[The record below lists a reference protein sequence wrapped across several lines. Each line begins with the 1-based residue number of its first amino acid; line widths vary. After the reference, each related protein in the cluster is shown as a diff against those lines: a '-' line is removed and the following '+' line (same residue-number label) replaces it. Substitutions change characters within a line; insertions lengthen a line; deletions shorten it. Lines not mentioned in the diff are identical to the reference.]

1 MVNKPTVA
9 LFIAVLSVSAA
20 AVIIV
25 SCTAPPLLISFYRMI
40 FTTMLIVPFI
50 IVKKY
55 YRMEIV
61 SLKKWSVLLL
71 ILIGFILSVHF
82 ALWITSLKLTSVASS
97 VILVTAHPIFVG
109 PLSYFLFKE
118 HLSKT
123 NVLGILISF
132 AGVIVLVI
140 GNYGISEFYLNT
152 LEGNILAFLGG
163 IAAGLYI
170 LGGRYFRKQLSVI
183 SYAFIVYSVAT
194 IFLFIFCI
202 LNRVSFTQI
211 SNHDLTL
218 IFIMA
223 VISGIFGHTIY
234 NWSLVYVKAS
244 LASVA
249 LLGEPLGSSIF
260 AFLLPWIHQ
269 VPSHFTIAGGGI
281 ILAGI
286 YLTARQSDKK

>member
-25 SCTAPPLLISFYRMI
+25 SCTAPALLISFYRMI

-50 IVKKY
+50 IAKKY
-55 YRMEIV
+55 YRTEIV
-61 SLKKWSVLLL
+61 SLKKWSLLLL
-71 ILIGFILSVHF
+71 ILIGFILAVHF

-123 NVLGILISF
+123 NVFGILISF

-140 GNYGISEFYLNT
+140 GNYGISEFYQNT

-194 IFLFIFCI
+194 IFLFLFCI
-202 LNRVSFTQI
+202 LTHVSFTQI

-281 ILAGI
+281 ILTGI